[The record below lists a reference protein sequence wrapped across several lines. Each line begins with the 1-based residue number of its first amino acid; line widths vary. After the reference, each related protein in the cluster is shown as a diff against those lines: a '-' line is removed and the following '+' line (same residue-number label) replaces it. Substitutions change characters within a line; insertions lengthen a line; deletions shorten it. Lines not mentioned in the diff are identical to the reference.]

1 MLLKVI
7 DEKNE
12 KHKDLINIEEKIDII
27 SQN

>member
-7 DEKNE
+7 DEKDE
-12 KHKDLINIEEKIDII
+12 KHKDLINIEQKIKII

>member
-7 DEKNE
+7 DDKNE
-12 KHKDLINIEEKIDII
+12 KHKDLINIEQKIEII

>member
-7 DEKNE
+7 DEKDE
-12 KHKDLINIEEKIDII
+12 KHKDLINIEQKIEII

>member
-12 KHKDLINIEEKIDII
+12 KHKDLINIEQKIEII